1 MFWYIQFENKLS
13 VARMDGIKLMGY
25 VQSLENIILNMQP
38 EEFLFV
44 AYFTMLSPPQIIQDN

>member
-1 MFWYIQFENKLS
+1 
-13 VARMDGIKLMGY
+13 MDRIKLMGY

-44 AYFTMLSPPQIIQDN
+44 A

>member
-1 MFWYIQFENKLS
+1 
-13 VARMDGIKLMGY
+13 MDRIKLMGY

-44 AYFTMLSPPQIIQDN
+44 AYFTMLSPSQIIQEN